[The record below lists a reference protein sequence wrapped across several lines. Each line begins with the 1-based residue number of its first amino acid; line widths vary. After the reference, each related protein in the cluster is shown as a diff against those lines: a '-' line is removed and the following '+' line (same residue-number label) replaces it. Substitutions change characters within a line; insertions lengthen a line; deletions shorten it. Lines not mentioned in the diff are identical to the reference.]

1 MMAVEEFLIKYRSL
15 NWIIN
20 HSCMG
25 ESLPSWNRV
34 NVLASG
40 SLKRMERQLLGRW
53 ETYGRKNNLG
63 GGGVWKDLGQIRVKQ
78 LEKEPFK
85 TF

>member
-1 MMAVEEFLIKYRSL
+1 
-15 NWIIN
+15 
-20 HSCMG
+20 MG

-34 NVLASG
+34 NVFASG

-63 GGGVWKDLGQIRVKQ
+63 GWRSVERLGADRSQAAG
-78 LEKEPFK
+78 EG
-85 TF
+85 TFQNFLI